1 MIFELTPPSTAG
13 SAWTQTTLYTASY
26 LEAIPN
32 GPLLFGP
39 GGTIYTTIEGS
50 PASELGQVIALAP
63 PTTPGGAW
71 TESVLYGLP
80 ARRRVERPR
89 RA

>member
-1 MIFELTPPSTAG
+1 M
-13 SAWTQTTLYTASY
+13 
-26 LEAIPN
+26 PN

-39 GGTIYTTIEGS
+39 GGTIYTTTEGS
-50 PASELGQVIALAP
+50 PASETGQVIALAP

-71 TESVLYGLP
+71 TESVLYAFDGVP
-80 ARRRVERPR
+80 EGRHQR